1 MTTLTTR
8 LMTPAPRSSVTRRPR
23 FGAGRVVAAVPAI
36 IGSGLLLLVL
46 FGWLGRWEGLV
57 LLAWLTVGVATLSRA
72 GETIAVR
79 LGGRFR
85 HPSPA
90 ERQVLWPAWTAALAR
105 AGLDTD
111 DVDLYLH
118 ASPCANAYAVG
129 RRSVAVTAGLGT
141 EILARRHSEEQI
153 SAVLLHE
160 LAHLVT
166 AATRFDL
173 LTTWLAAPWRYA
185 ARLVVGL
192 GLATVG
198 RGQPRR
204 LLAAVAA
211 SGVVIAVVQ
220 TARQADWV
228 AALTLAAVAV
238 CAVACPLADAAV
250 SRRSE
255 YAADAFVVQR
265 GLGPQLARVLTALD
279 PTTRPH
285 PTSASRML
293 ARHPSTDQRL
303 DAIARTSDR
312 VTAGSTRSRTGPGAG
327 ACAGR

>member
-1 MTTLTTR
+1 MTALTAR
-8 LMTPAPRSSVTRRPR
+8 PMTPAPRSSVIRRPR
-23 FGAGRVVAAVPAI
+23 IGAGRALAAAPAI

-57 LLAWLTVGVATLSRA
+57 LLGWLTVGVATLSRA
-72 GETIAVR
+72 GETMAVR
-79 LGGRFR
+79 LCGRFR
-85 HPSPA
+85 RPSPA
-90 ERQVLWPAWTAALAR
+90 ERQALWPAWTSALTH
-105 AGLDTD
+105 AGLDAGH
-111 DVDLYLH
+111 VDLYVH

-129 RRSVAVTAGLGT
+129 RRSVAVTAGLRT
-141 EILARRHSEEQI
+141 EILARRHSEDQI

-166 AATRFDL
+166 AGTRFDL
-173 LTTWLAAPWRYA
+173 PITWLAAPWRYA

-220 TARQADWV
+220 SVRQADWV

-250 SRRSE
+250 SRRNE
-255 YAADAFVVQR
+255 YVADAFVVQR
-265 GLGPQLARVLTALD
+265 GLGPQLARALTALD
-279 PTTRPH
+279 PTTSRH
-285 PTSASRML
+285 LTRASRML

-303 DAIARTSDR
+303 DVIART
-312 VTAGSTRSRTGPGAG
+312 AGTP
-327 ACAGR
+327 